1 MAGNEKGF
9 PLLAEPAHSRG
20 RVRKTAMPK
29 PIRLLGAS
37 CMVLFFFLLIQFMR
51 HPGNVD
57 LHDKDDPRTGDMV
70 RDPNLDGKAMV
81 GLVAR

>member
-1 MAGNEKGF
+1 
-9 PLLAEPAHSRG
+9 
-20 RVRKTAMPK
+20 
-29 PIRLLGAS
+29 
-37 CMVLFFFLLIQFMR
+37 MVLFFFLLIQFMR